1 MVAPTNPHGLIVYAE
16 ARQRAAKSVAVV
28 IVVVTGVLGALSLPA
43 SAQSGPWSTRIQQ
56 IPVGAFILMMSRDP
70 ITDVEDR
77 LLVTTPLESG
87 NGEPVRSEPATL
99 SWTCVLNDVRVLF
112 DQGGHGEDLAEA
124 DDQVAVQYRFGDKP
138 ASPQQQW
145 DLSFSHRG
153 VWVPIS
159 QVAAFTR
166 EAQSS
171 SEVVIRVTSPT
182 LPQRTEVFGLQGLSE
197 GLPSLP
203 CYRP

>member
-1 MVAPTNPHGLIVYAE
+1 MVAPTDPPVLMVDAE

-28 IVVVTGVLGALSLPA
+28 IIVVAGIVGAVGLPA
-43 SAQSGPWSTRIQQ
+43 SAQSSPWSTRIQQ
-56 IPVGAFILMMSRDP
+56 IPVGAFVLMTSRDP
-70 ITDVEDR
+70 ITGVEDR

-87 NGEPVRSEPATL
+87 NGEAVKSEPATL

-112 DQGGHGEDLAEA
+112 DQGGHGDDLAET
-124 DDQVAVQYRFGDKP
+124 DDEVAVQYRFGDKP
-138 ASPQQQW
+138 ASPRQQW
-145 DLSFSHRG
+145 DLSFSRRG

>member
-1 MVAPTNPHGLIVYAE
+1 MVAPTDPPVLIVDAE

-28 IVVVTGVLGALSLPA
+28 IIVVAGTLGAFGLA
-43 SAQSGPWSTRIQQ
+43 VSAQSSPWSTRIQQ

-70 ITDVEDR
+70 ITGEEDR
-77 LLVTTPLESG
+77 LLVTTPLEPG
-87 NGEPVRSEPATL
+87 NGGPVKSEPATL
-99 SWTCVLNDVRVLF
+99 SWTCVLNDVRVLY
-112 DQGGHGEDLAEA
+112 DQGGHGDDLADA
-124 DDQVAVQYRFGDKP
+124 DDQVAVQYRFRGKP

-145 DLSFSHRG
+145 DLSFSRRG